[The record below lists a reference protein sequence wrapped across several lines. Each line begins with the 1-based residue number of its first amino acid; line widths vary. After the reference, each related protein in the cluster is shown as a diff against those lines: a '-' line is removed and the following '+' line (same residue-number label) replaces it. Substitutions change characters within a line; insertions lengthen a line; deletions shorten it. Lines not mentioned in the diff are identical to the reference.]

1 VRERADRYRRGSG
14 NITRA
19 DFSDGNSPSVK
30 TTILKPFICDAL
42 TVPIEQMAE
51 HSFGFSLDCG

>member
-14 NITRA
+14 ITRA
-19 DFSDGNSPSVK
+19 DLSDGNSPTVK
-30 TTILKPFICDAL
+30 TTSLKPSVCDAL